1 MVNPRFLCRQH
12 LLGEHNELHKHR
24 PSFVKK
30 HSVTK
35 RIQGNQIEP
44 ASMELRHS
52 ELVAEMVRRG
62 FNHASPFEQ
71 PDISYLPD
79 NEREFKVDRDAAL
92 ADLVARCPKCREQV
106 NCI

>member
-1 MVNPRFLCRQH
+1 MVNPQFLCRQH

-35 RIQGNQIEP
+35 RILGNQIEP
-44 ASMELRHS
+44 ASMEQRHA
-52 ELVAEMVRRG
+52 ELVAEMERRG
-62 FNHASPFEQ
+62 FNHSSPFTQ

-79 NEREFKVDRDAAL
+79 QERQFKVDKDAAL
-92 ADLVARCPKCREQV
+92 ADLVERCPNCRERV
-106 NCI
+106 KL